1 LYKKASSKDLFKV
14 IDKEKITY
22 LSKFKV
28 WDEIGMNQRYDEN
41 YLYNDTNND
50 LTISVTDY
58 WIVNAPEDFQFTVK
72 PWKLA
77 HCYEYTDVVK
87 IIK

>member
-1 LYKKASSKDLFKV
+1 MSSDDLFKI
-14 IDKEKITY
+14 IDKKEITY

-28 WDEIGMNQRYDEN
+28 WDEINLYQRHNEN

-58 WIVNAPEDFQFTVK
+58 WVIDAPEDFQFVVK
-72 PWKLA
+72 PWKFA
-77 HCYEYTDVVK
+77 HCYSATDIVK

>member
-1 LYKKASSKDLFKV
+1 
-14 IDKEKITY
+14 
-22 LSKFKV
+22 
-28 WDEIGMNQRYDEN
+28 MNQRYDEN

-58 WIVNAPEDFQFTVK
+58 WIVNAPEDFQFVVK
-72 PWKLA
+72 PWKFA